1 MTRSVG
7 PLLTV
12 DLDALRCNWQRVQ
25 ARFTGQ
31 CVGAVVKHDAYG
43 LGLAHVVPVLAAA
56 GCRYFWV
63 DTPQRG
69 LAVRAALPAHAPHA
83 DVLVLYGLAG
93 MSMADHAAHG
103 LVPVLTSLEEVA
115 SVRESARLH
124 HTPHRVAI
132 HLDTGLTRLG
142 LQEPDVVALLNHPDW
157 LEGLHITDWVTQ
169 LSRFDAPHDP
179 ACLRQR
185 ARFAQW
191 TARLPA
197 ARRCVATSAGVLAE
211 PPLHGD
217 HARVGA
223 ALYGIDTSPDH
234 GQQLAVVATLTA
246 PVLQVVAVPA
256 DTAVGYGG
264 LFRTPRPSLIAT
276 VAAGYGDGL
285 PMPLAQGGQV
295 VLHGHAAPMVG
306 AMAMGLLSV
315 DVTDLPAGAVRPG
328 DAAELYGTHLNL
340 NSVARRAGLSAAAVL
355 VPSASRAERRCTTA
369 SVPGVCTASGVLA

>member
-124 HTPHRVAI
+124 HTPHRVA
-132 HLDTGLTRLG
+132 
-142 LQEPDVVALLNHPDW
+142 
-157 LEGLHITDWVTQ
+157 
-169 LSRFDAPHDP
+169 
-179 ACLRQR
+179 
-185 ARFAQW
+185 
-191 TARLPA
+191 
-197 ARRCVATSAGVLAE
+197 
-211 PPLHGD
+211 
-217 HARVGA
+217 
-223 ALYGIDTSPDH
+223 
-234 GQQLAVVATLTA
+234 
-246 PVLQVVAVPA
+246 
-256 DTAVGYGG
+256 
-264 LFRTPRPSLIAT
+264 
-276 VAAGYGDGL
+276 
-285 PMPLAQGGQV
+285 
-295 VLHGHAAPMVG
+295 
-306 AMAMGLLSV
+306 
-315 DVTDLPAGAVRPG
+315 
-328 DAAELYGTHLNL
+328 
-340 NSVARRAGLSAAAVL
+340 
-355 VPSASRAERRCTTA
+355 
-369 SVPGVCTASGVLA
+369 